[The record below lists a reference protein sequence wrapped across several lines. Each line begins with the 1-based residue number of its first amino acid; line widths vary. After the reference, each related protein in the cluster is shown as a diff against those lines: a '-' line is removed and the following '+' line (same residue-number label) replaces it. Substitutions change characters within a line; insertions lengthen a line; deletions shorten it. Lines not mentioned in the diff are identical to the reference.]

1 MEGTVPIRV
10 VIAED
15 HTLVREGT
23 RNILEQSRDIR
34 VVGEAANGAE
44 VVRMANQLAPDVL
57 LVDIGLPEINGI
69 EATRQVKARHPAI
82 AVLAL
87 TAYDDGPYVLAML
100 EAGAAGYL
108 LKNCRSDDLVQT
120 IRAVHTGQT
129 VLAPAVACKVVGRLA
144 VLPER
149 AAKIGDEG
157 SLTSREREALLLVAK
172 GLTNKAIARAMSLS
186 PRTVQ
191 LHLAHIFHKMEVASR
206 TEAVTSGLRRG
217 WLRIEDIA

>member
-1 MEGTVPIRV
+1 MEGKVPIRV

-34 VVGEAANGAE
+34 VVGEAADGAE
-44 VVRMANQLAPDVL
+44 VVRLVEQLVPDVL
-57 LVDIGLPEINGI
+57 LIDIGLPEISGI
-69 EATRQVKARHPAI
+69 EATRQIKARHPAI
-82 AVLAL
+82 AVLGL
-87 TAYDDGPYVLAML
+87 TAYDDDPYVFAML
-100 EAGAAGYL
+100 NAGAAGYL
-108 LKNCRSDDLVQT
+108 MKNCRSTELVQA
-120 IRAVHTGQT
+120 IRAVHSGET
-129 VLAPAVACKVVGRLA
+129 VLAPVVGCKVSVRPA
-144 VLPER
+144 AAQEQ
-149 AAKIGDEG
+149 AAKISDEG
-157 SLTSREREALLLVAK
+157 SLTGREQEALLLVAK

-191 LHLAHIFHKMEVASR
+191 LHLAHIFQKMEVASR